1 MIVHREMVMLVGK
14 EKNSIPPGMVPFPA
28 QAKRPPQPQ
37 GDNRGFTLIEMVVVI
52 ALILVLLAM
61 AAPLMSAYLDRSRA
75 TKCLSIR
82 YVTEKSEMTYMIEK
96 GRSSDSFT
104 DLINAGFLTG
114 EPRCPSGGTYVWL
127 QRTPEPILGCSVHYG
142 AVTAGE
148 DARVLFASAF
158 NDQSGLTR
166 LMGQWNTGHGTLN
179 NRPGQESRIAFGD
192 TAWTDYEIRVSANLA
207 QGNGYGIYYRADGN
221 PNITGYVFQYDPGL
235 GNRFVVRKVV
245 GGVEQAPFQ
254 SVAMPAGFPIYN
266 QAHDISVSI
275 VGDRHMIKVDN
286 QPVLEFQDGT
296 FNSGSGGFRTW
307 GNTEANFDNL
317 SVVQK

>member
-1 MIVHREMVMLVGK
+1 MVL
-14 EKNSIPPGMVPFPA
+14 
-28 QAKRPPQPQ
+28 
-37 GDNRGFTLIEMVVVI
+37 VI
-52 ALILVLLAM
+52 ALILVLLAV

-148 DARVLFASAF
+148 EARVLFASAF
-158 NDQSGLTR
+158 NDQNGLTR

-192 TAWTDYEIRVSANLA
+192 NAWTDYEIRVSATLT
-207 QGNGYGIYYRADGN
+207 QGNGYGVYYRADGN

-235 GNRFVVRKVV
+235 GNRFVVRKVI

-254 SVAMPAGFPIYN
+254 SIAMPAGFPIYN
-266 QAHDISVSI
+266 QAHDISVSV
-275 VGDRHMIKVDN
+275 VGDRHVIKVDN
-286 QPVLEFQDGT
+286 QPVLQFQDSA